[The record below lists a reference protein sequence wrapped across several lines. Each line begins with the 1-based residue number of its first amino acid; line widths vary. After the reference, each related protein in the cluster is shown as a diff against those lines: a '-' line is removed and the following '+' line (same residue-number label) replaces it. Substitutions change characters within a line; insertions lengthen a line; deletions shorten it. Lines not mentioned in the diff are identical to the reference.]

1 MNWQLRSDQRS
12 LALHREIARK
22 LREDPS
28 LWRIPLENIARWKRR
43 TGILSPA
50 VLEWEQLLAT
60 QSPAQIL
67 EILESDAE
75 EPTRLRSSSPFT
87 GILTVSERAAIFA
100 SYSGLT
106 AD

>member
-12 LALHREIARK
+12 LTLHREIARK
-22 LREDPS
+22 LREDPG
-28 LWRIPLENIARWKRR
+28 LWRIPLENIARWKRK
-43 TGILSPA
+43 TGHLSPA
-50 VLEWEQLLAT
+50 LLEWEQLLVT

-67 EILESDAE
+67 EIIESEAE

-100 SYSGLT
+100 AYRGLT
-106 AD
+106 VA